1 MRRVRASHV
10 VGFFCRG
17 LGTPSI
23 VLPPNPSARLLGVWA
38 QDAHQ
43 NQSHLFF
50 FNTPFRCVQKSALY
64 TVQVGSFAST
74 HVFARY
80 PDGGEAK
87 KTITESS

>member
-10 VGFFCRG
+10 VGFFLQGFGDTINRPSPQSVRPSPG
-17 LGTPSI
+17 GFGTRR
-23 VLPPNPSARLLGVWA
+23 PPKPIPP
-38 QDAHQ
+38 
-43 NQSHLFF
+43 F
-50 FNTPFRCVQKSALY
+50 FNTPFRRVQKSALY